1 MNIKKNLDSKEIVLS
16 KSIQKVMIMV
26 LIAATILTATA
37 GLTSC
42 NKQGS
47 AKSAEQLVDEIEN
60 YYAEKGN
67 EFELQEIS
75 LTKVGDFHY
84 GLFFS
89 ELKEDG
95 LVLKSANYDI
105 SEKFYNRTNDEYKL
119 KENEENFE
127 LENMIVTDTQTT
139 ITYKGEKIDII
150 KGIVDNNGNL
160 YKRGTVRYLDN
171 QYSTNCSFYKSMETT
186 PLYLRIEVNG
196 EIKDIELEKV
206 NE

>member
-1 MNIKKNLDSKEIVLS
+1 MNIKKNLDSKKVVLS

-105 SEKFYNRTNDEYKL
+105 SEKFYNKILKLAKSRPGIKINERDDLDYEY
-119 KENEENFE
+119 
-127 LENMIVTDTQTT
+127 VT
-139 ITYKGEKIDII
+139 ITLDAEAIKSNDNADILSYVFEEAKTNTTYYTWDETVGTGE
-150 KGIVDNNGNL
+150 
-160 YKRGTVRYLDN
+160 
-171 QYSTNCSFYKSMETT
+171 
-186 PLYLRIEVNG
+186 
-196 EIKDIELEKV
+196 
-206 NE
+206 